1 MHHKHRQHPMSSQQN
16 HAWRELLRAANDTG
30 DGTIESV
37 AYYRSIVK
45 NQNRIIVPLHP
56 NDFHL
61 LSAQCLVCKKF
72 LNGNSMLRHN
82 DCQPYPPPALAAAVQ
97 AARAAAAA
105 QPYESGSS
113 EDEEDPPPDPEM
125 LKKYNRAKNQ
135 QKKLHTGSGPFVFPN
150 YEDWIKE

>member
-1 MHHKHRQHPMSSQQN
+1 MPPSQRD

-61 LSAQCLVCKKF
+61 LSTQCLVCKKF

-125 LKKYNRAKNQ
+125 LKKYNKVKKQ
-135 QKKLHTGSGPFVFPN
+135 QKNLHVGSEPFVFLS
-150 YEDWIKE
+150 YKDWLAAQHG

>member
-1 MHHKHRQHPMSSQQN
+1 MSSSQQN

-125 LKKYNRAKNQ
+125 LKKYNKVKKQ
-135 QKKLHTGSGPFVFPN
+135 QKNLHVGSEPFVFLS
-150 YEDWIKE
+150 YKDWLAAQHA

>member
-1 MHHKHRQHPMSSQQN
+1 MSSSQQN
-16 HAWRELLRAANDTG
+16 QAWRELLRAANDTG

-125 LKKYNRAKNQ
+125 LKKYNKVKKQ
-135 QKKLHTGSGPFVFPN
+135 QKNLHVGSEPFVFLS
-150 YEDWIKE
+150 YKDWLAAQHA